1 MNTPPPSPI
10 TAQPTTNDE
19 DLTGRILRGRV
30 LKTGLDHC
38 DLALI
43 DPETGQE
50 YKRRGRLYQQESLA
64 WKDPALMRDLPAYQ
78 PSTPGHPVEL
88 PAVYVRHLREVGNER
103 LWFVHERWGR
113 DNPWAAIKLK
123 EDDLVYGAVT
133 HEMTSHRSGEMAG
146 YLVQLDD
153 GPTLT
158 LDGEPD
164 ESGRRQPDIEVF
176 IPVVEL
182 PWADGRLG
190 TLPTAPDKKRMT
202 LVKGDRVQAML
213 LDIRP
218 PPQHPSTSITRLINY
233 RDAHSQA
240 RQSQW
245 EIGARLRLRLLF
257 GNRVDDGAD
266 TIPEQ
271 AFLNGVRLLL
281 VDDDERALHTFAELY
296 RLNGAHVETVAVER
310 DHFGAACGTVARKL
324 DEADFDLVMVDNNL
338 PGQGLGERLI
348 DVVALKRRTAENKPL
363 RFLLLTA
370 NPLDACISRAKRL
383 VLQSKGVVGFLHR
396 PLSHDS
402 LQKMLAGEILWEE
415 DVERPRGQSAA
426 CPNQAPT
433 GSHSPAALLADVAG
447 LPEVHFAMLLRIDP
461 DLTASDCLTAGRAPF
476 DRADLKRVLAGTDL
490 HLLAEGRT
498 NQLLL
503 RPNEGGNADLRVMP
517 AEPARWVA
525 FEVDGERWILGV
537 GHNKSW
543 DPSPYWPWWQQA
555 LAARLEEQ
563 SWLAWA
569 HESSSFVE
577 LGMAHQGLC
586 HEIFNLRNEME
597 ALLQTGEAWLKKPGN
612 DPAFLPS
619 LIGKLRRSHQDT
631 LNLAE
636 HLLEG
641 LSHRQNH
648 VFLPA
653 AMATVRSIV
662 REECKAKNL
671 LLHIAPTPPIALQV
685 PSAALVL
692 PVVNLALNSAKHHYR
707 QENRRVSI
715 VTDVAR
721 QSGQAILRVDVR
733 DNGPGLSVPARAR
746 LWQPGRSFA
755 AAQQERHGMGLWL
768 SRLLAEEAG
777 GRLDRVEDWSYL
789 GSHFRLSFPIGL

>member
-10 TAQPTTNDE
+10 TAQPATSDE

-30 LKTGLDHC
+30 LKTWLDHC

-43 DPETGQE
+43 DPETRQE

-64 WKDPALMRDLPAYQ
+64 WKDIALLRDLPAYQ
-78 PSTPGHPVEL
+78 PSTPEHPVEL
-88 PAVYVRHLREVGNER
+88 AAVYVRHLREVGHER

-123 EDDLVYGAVT
+123 EGDLVYGAVT
-133 HEMTSHRSGEMAG
+133 HEVTSHRSSEVAG

-176 IPVVEL
+176 IPVAEL

-202 LVKGDRVQAML
+202 LVKGDRVQAIL
-213 LDIRP
+213 LDIRL
-218 PPQHPSTSITRLINY
+218 PPQHPHASITRLIDY

-245 EIGARLRLRLLF
+245 ETGARLRFHLVF
-257 GNRVDDGAD
+257 GNRVDDDVDAM
-266 TIPEQ
+266 PEQ

-281 VDDDERALHTFAELY
+281 VDDDERALHAFAELY
-296 RLNGAHVETVAVER
+296 RLNGAHVETVVVER
-310 DHFGAACGTVARKL
+310 DRFGVACGTIARRL
-324 DEADFDLVMVDNNL
+324 GEADFDLVMVDNNL

-348 DVVALKRRTAENKPL
+348 DIIALKMRTAKNKPP

-370 NPLDACISRAKRL
+370 NPLDARISRSKRL
-383 VLQSKGVVGFLHR
+383 VLQAKGVVGFLHR
-396 PLSHDS
+396 PLPHDS
-402 LQKMLAGEILWEE
+402 LQKLLAGEILWEE
-415 DVERPRGQSAA
+415 DVRPRGQSAA
-426 CPNQAPT
+426 SPNQVPT
-433 GSHSPAALLADVAG
+433 ASHSPAALLADVAR
-447 LPEVHFAMLLRIDP
+447 LPQVRFVMLLRIDP
-461 DLTASDCLTAGRAPF
+461 DLAASDCLTAGRTPF
-476 DRADLKRVLAGTDL
+476 DRTDLKRVLAGTDL
-490 HLLAEGRT
+490 HLLAEGRAS
-498 NQLLL
+498 QLLL
-503 RPNEGGNADLRVMP
+503 RPNEGGNADLRAMP

-525 FEVDGERWILGV
+525 FDVDGERWILGV
-537 GHNKSW
+537 GHNKGW

-555 LAARLEEQ
+555 LAARLGEQ

-586 HEIFNLRNEME
+586 HEIFNLRNVME
-597 ALLQTGEAWLKKPGN
+597 ALLQTGEVWLKKPDN
-612 DPAFLPS
+612 DPALLRP
-619 LIGKLRRSHQDT
+619 LIGKLRRAHQQMLD
-631 LNLAE
+631 LANY
-636 HLLEG
+636 LLVG
-641 LSHRQNH
+641 LSHRKSL

-662 REECKAKNL
+662 SAECDAKNL
-671 LLHIAPTPPIALQV
+671 WLHIAPAPPIALQV

-721 QSGQAILRVDVR
+721 QPGQAILRVDVR

-746 LWQPGRSFA
+746 LWQPGHSFA

-768 SRLLAEEAG
+768 SRRLAEEAG
-777 GRLDRVEDWSYL
+777 GHLECVEDWRYL

>member
-1 MNTPPPSPI
+1 MNTPPHPPI
-10 TAQPTTNDE
+10 TAQPATDDA

-30 LKTGLDHC
+30 LKTWLDHC
-38 DLALI
+38 DLDLI

-64 WKDPALMRDLPAYQ
+64 WKDTALLRDLPAYQ

-88 PAVYVRHLREVGNER
+88 AAVYVRHLREVGHER

-123 EDDLVYGAVT
+123 EGDLVYGTVT
-133 HEMTSHRSGEMAG
+133 HEVTSHRSGEVAG

-153 GPTLT
+153 GPMLT

-176 IPVVEL
+176 IPAAEL
-182 PWADGRLG
+182 PWADGHLA
-190 TLPTAPDKKRMT
+190 TQPTTPDKKRMA

-213 LDIRP
+213 LDIRL
-218 PPQHPSTSITRLINY
+218 PPQNPNASITRLINY
-233 RDAHSQA
+233 RDAHSQV

-245 EIGARLRLRLLF
+245 ETGARLRFRLLF
-257 GNRVDDGAD
+257 GNRVDDGVD
-266 TIPEQ
+266 TMPEQ
-271 AFLNGVRLLL
+271 PFLNGVRLLL
-281 VDDDERALHTFAELY
+281 VDDDERALQAFAELY

-310 DHFGAACGTVARKL
+310 DRFGVACGTVVRKL
-324 DEADFDLVMVDNNL
+324 SEADFDLVMVDNNL

-348 DVVALKRRTAENKPL
+348 DIVTMKMQASENTPP

-370 NPLDACISRAKRL
+370 NPLDARIPPARRR

-396 PLSHDS
+396 PLPHDS
-402 LQKMLAGEILWEE
+402 LQKLLAGEILWEE
-415 DVERPRGQSAA
+415 DGECPRGQSAVS
-426 CPNQAPT
+426 PNQAPT
-433 GSHSPAALLADVAG
+433 ASHSPAALLADVAR
-447 LPEVHFAMLLRIDP
+447 LPEVRFAMLLRIDP
-461 DLTASDCLTAGRAPF
+461 DLAASDCLTAGQAPF
-476 DRADLKRVLAGTDL
+476 DRTDLKHVMAGTEL

-498 NQLLL
+498 SQLLL
-503 RPNEGGNADLRVMP
+503 RPNEGGNADLRAMP

-525 FEVDGERWILGV
+525 FEVNGERWILGV
-537 GHNKSW
+537 GHLKNW

-555 LAARLEEQ
+555 LAARLEGQ

-569 HESSSFVE
+569 HQSSSFVE

-612 DPAFLPS
+612 DPAFLPP
-619 LIGKLRRSHQDT
+619 LIGKLRRAHQDT

-662 REECKAKNL
+662 SAECEAKNL
-671 LLHIAPTPPIALQV
+671 WLDIAPAPPIALQV

-692 PVVNLALNSAKHHYR
+692 PVVNLALSSVKHHYR
-707 QENRRVSI
+707 QENRHVSI
-715 VTDVAR
+715 VTDVTR
-721 QSGQAILRVDVR
+721 QSGQAILCVDVR
-733 DNGPGLSVPARAR
+733 DNGPGLSVPTRAR
-746 LWQPGRSFA
+746 LWQPGHPFA
-755 AAQQERHGMGLWL
+755 AAQHASYDIGLWL
-768 SRLLAEEAG
+768 SRRLAEEAG
-777 GRLDRVEDWSYL
+777 GRLECVEDWRYL
-789 GSHFRLSFPIGL
+789 AVRFSRGG